1 MVADG
6 NRLYRED
13 VRMTR
18 FDRQTQLQGQRDSAG
33 NGHYET
39 EIHPGWGTRRSPNG
53 GYLMAI
59 VLRAMIDAVND
70 AQRAPR
76 SLTTHFLR
84 AAEHGPATVDVTI
97 ERIGGKLTTVS
108 ARMVQNGKPIVIALG
123 AFGTAFA
130 EGAFQDLVMPTV
142 PPPAECPQMPQSVEI
157 DQRFELRRALG
168 PVPFSGGAEARI
180 GGWSR
185 LEEPRIGDALLI
197 AILTDAWWPSL
208 FTRLDEKKTA
218 GGAPTVDLTVH
229 FRAPLPHPGTRPE
242 DYYLVSL
249 RTVSL
254 QEGYMDESG
263 EVWAPDGTLLALC
276 RQHAVRV

>member
-1 MVADG
+1 
-6 NRLYRED
+6 
-13 VRMTR
+13 MTR
-18 FDRQTQLQGQRDSAG
+18 FDRQTELRGQPDGAG
-33 NGHYET
+33 HAHFET

-59 VLRAMIDAVND
+59 VLRAMIATVND
-70 AQRAPR
+70 GQRPPR

-97 ERIGGKLTTVS
+97 ERVGGKLTTVS
-108 ARMVQNGKPIVIALG
+108 ARLLQNGKPIVIGLG
-123 AFGTAFA
+123 AFGASFG
-130 EGAFQDLVMPTV
+130 EGGFQDLPMPAV
-142 PPPAECPQMPQSVEI
+142 PPPGDCPQLPQSVEI

-168 PVPFSGGAEARI
+168 PAPFSGGSEARI

-185 LEEPRIGDALLI
+185 LEEPRVGDALLI

-208 FTRLDEKKTA
+208 FTRLDEKRTA

-229 FRAPLPHPGTRPE
+229 FRAPLPHAGTRPD
-242 DYYLVSL
+242 DYYLVAQ
-249 RTVSL
+249 RTVSER
-254 QEGYMDESG
+254 EGYIDESG